1 MRGRWASVTTISSV
15 RNELP
20 VPSSRAGIDRVI
32 SVADVGL
39 APIAAAHAVG
49 GQLPRARGVYVD
61 PAPGGRLAVLT
72 DRSAATTRPLID
84 DSLAAQAQDLGEP
97 SAEAS

>member
-1 MRGRWASVTTISSV
+1 MGQRHHHFFRSQRAASATLPGR
-15 RNELP
+15 
-20 VPSSRAGIDRVI
+20 DRVI
-32 SVADVGL
+32 SLADVGL

-49 GQLPRARGVYVD
+49 GQLPSARGVYVD